1 MRGFALPL
9 SSFREMR
16 FRMRILLEWLQ
27 LRLVAQTAH
36 AQRDTGTAGDSLI
49 PISGAA
55 RGCRGEW
62 ETETLPRPQQ
72 GGTRAVAWEE
82 KPQVAV
88 GTQRARLV
96 TRQKFLEVKSA
107 F

>member
-1 MRGFALPL
+1 MESKTP
-9 SSFREMR
+9 S
-16 FRMRILLEWLQ
+16 
-27 LRLVAQTAH
+27 T
-36 AQRDTGTAGDSLI
+36 DSLI

-88 GTQRARLV
+88 GTRHTKAPSIGDRLAGKSPMPARCSVQSKTKNKKRFEFSLN
-96 TRQKFLEVKSA
+96 RKSLLLMA
-107 F
+107 SMLDG